1 MDGGDAMRCGGGGW
15 APMATALGAQFF
27 PRGEGRESSFYRGN
41 GRPPRFV
48 GGVDGACGTMAGG
61 GGDGIGDGGPL
72 GLLNLNGAGGA
83 GRVVLT
89 RGPIG
94 KEVGPQASQMQD
106 AGALFGDCRRVGCWS
121 TGSDG
126 SGGFTGDGRAP
137 LGMAAPHT
145 PVLSPTGVAWVPGS
159 LAAPPGAPAS
169 GSSMPSLSAA
179 PGPVIKKRR
188 NTRVRVAELL
198 PSEVHQCPSAGCG
211 KRFAKKYNLKIHLR
225 RHAGALPFVCTG
237 DAGSASGCG
246 KRFMW
251 QSSFTRHKRSHEK
264 RAAERAAEAAAHAGG
279 LAAAAV
285 AAALPAT
292 AGGVVLLGG
301 HSRGGT
307 GGVPQM
313 GAVDASVSE
322 AASHLGCSG
331 IDEAADDETDDG
343 DGRPLDHSERRSAV
357 RRLYEPPVPSPMPS
371 QLLQAVARM
380 AERFSEENRRS
391 SVERQSAAT
400 GARAAPLVG
409 NVPREALSGLP
420 PTDRVMDRN
429 LSGQPW
435 AFPPSLS
442 LARSPRAAV
451 GDRGRVDGVWPPV
464 ADDGTAGVME
474 AAMRPQSAAGGDG
487 GGLGGFA
494 PQPAPCTARD
504 GACSAPLALWGSGLP
519 KAEPVARNMDGRGA
533 GGAHDASS
541 AGMASG
547 NSHSFATL
555 SPTHGPAKG
564 EDLLIDNASGGRA
577 RLAASTGALD
587 GAVALPSPLARSIQ
601 SPLMAS
607 GLSPLLPTSAS
618 PFDEADG
625 AASTSRPSP
634 ITRSLLLDEADKGHN
649 YGDVQCSITTGTDRG
664 ASERQRA
671 VVAGDISSPLLS
683 SFFPNLSVV
692 VSPFHSAS
700 SAATDSLLVPPWGT
714 EGLFSTSPLSCTA
727 VDWPAA
733 SAPACATSMRQD
745 QGAASSSQAAHPSG
759 LLFPG
764 AGDGPLDRFM

>member
-27 PRGEGRESSFYRGN
+27 PRGEGRESSFYRGD
-41 GRPPRFV
+41 GRPTRFV
-48 GGVDGACGTMAGG
+48 GGVDDADGTMAGAS
-61 GGDGIGDGGPL
+61 GDGMGDGGPL
-72 GLLNLNGAGGA
+72 GHLNLNGAGGG
-83 GRVVLT
+83 GRAVLT
-89 RGPIG
+89 RGPVG
-94 KEVGPQASQMQD
+94 MDVGPRASQMQD
-106 AGALFGDCRRVGCWS
+106 AGALFGDCPRVGCWS

-126 SGGFTGDGRAP
+126 GGGFTGDGRAL
-137 LGMAAPHT
+137 LGMAAPHP
-145 PVLSPTGVAWVPGS
+145 PVLSPTGVAWVPGPF
-159 LAAPPGAPAS
+159 AAPIGAPPS
-169 GSSMPSLSAA
+169 DSPSLSAA

-279 LAAAAV
+279 LAAAAMAV
-285 AAALPAT
+285 ALPAM
-292 AGGVVLLGG
+292 AGGVVLADG
-301 HSRGGT
+301 HRRCGT

-313 GAVDASVSE
+313 GGVDASVSE
-322 AASHLGCSG
+322 GASYPGYSG

-343 DGRPLDHSERRSAV
+343 DGRPLGHSERRSAI
-357 RRLYEPPVPSPMPS
+357 RRSHEPPVPSPMPS

-391 SVERQSAAT
+391 SVEGQSAAT
-400 GARAAPLVG
+400 GARAAPLAG
-409 NVPREALSGLP
+409 DVPLEASSGLP
-420 PTDRVMDRN
+420 PSDRVMDRN

-435 AFPPSLS
+435 TFPPSLS

-451 GDRGRVDGVWPPV
+451 GHKGRVDGVWPPV
-464 ADDGTAGVME
+464 ADDGTAGVGE
-474 AAMRPQSAAGGDG
+474 VATRPKFAAGGDA
-487 GGLGGFA
+487 GGLSGF
-494 PQPAPCTARD
+494 QLRPAPCIARD
-504 GACSAPLALWGSGLP
+504 GACSAPLALWGSDVP

-547 NSHSFATL
+547 NSHSFATP
-555 SPTHGPAKG
+555 SPTHRRAKE
-564 EDLLIDNASGGRA
+564 EDLPIDNASGGRA
-577 RLAASTGALD
+577 LLAASIGVPV
-587 GAVALPSPLARSIQ
+587 GAVALPSQLARSLP

-607 GLSPLLPTSAS
+607 NLSPLLQTSAS
-618 PFDEADG
+618 PFNEADG
-625 AASTSRPSP
+625 AASASRPSP
-634 ITRSLLLDEADKGHN
+634 NTRSLLLGEADKGHI
-649 YGDVQCSITTGTDRG
+649 YGDVQCSTTTGTCRG
-664 ASERQRA
+664 TSERQRA

-683 SFFPNLSVV
+683 SLFPTFSVA
-692 VSPFHSAS
+692 VSPFQSAS

-727 VDWPAA
+727 VDWPAV
-733 SAPACATSMRQD
+733 SAPACASSMRQD

-764 AGDGPLDRFM
+764 AGDGPLDRFL